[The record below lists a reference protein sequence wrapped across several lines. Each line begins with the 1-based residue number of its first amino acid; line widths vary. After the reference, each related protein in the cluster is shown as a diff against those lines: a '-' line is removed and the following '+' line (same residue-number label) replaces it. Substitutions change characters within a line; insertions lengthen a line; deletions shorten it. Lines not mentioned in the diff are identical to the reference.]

1 LAQSDGV
8 SREEYG
14 AAVEQV
20 LVTAGSNQLLHLLSE
35 VMLDPGDV
43 VLCAAPTYF
52 VVLGTLAGCGAQAMG
67 VATDDHGMI
76 PEALAEQFA
85 AFHCRGQSNRVK
97 LVYVVSYSD
106 NPRGVTMPRE
116 RREQLLEVVDRH
128 NRQVH
133 SGGEH
138 PAVHVVADDAYREL
152 RYGKEA
158 AEEDVPSMRSMD
170 DTRETVIHVE
180 TFSKSFSPGIRVG
193 WGLLPEHLVG
203 PLLEV
208 KGNVDFGS
216 PNLNQHVVHRAMER
230 GLFDEHVANLRQ
242 TYRPK
247 LEATLSAAKEHLAPL
262 GVESVLPSGG
272 LYVWCELPPPM
283 DAGPESELFAASL
296 EEGMMYVP
304 GELCF
309 ARTGEPVRR
318 NTLRLSFGVQSPERI
333 REGVAALARAIAKT
347 HP

>member
-1 LAQSDGV
+1 MAQQVPISKMITVQMQRALERPELISLAAGFVDNETLPVERAGSVFQEIFAEPSLAKAALQYGTTAGYPPLRDVVLSRLAQSDGV

-138 PAVHVVADDAYREL
+138 PAEQIRRHRRPRGVVDPDVRAAFVYRRQRQPNGLPSIFRPTGDHEPATGFDRVAPSVGELVEPGRVGGHHHLLHLGPSQQRIERVQERRLSREL
-152 RYGKEA
+152 VLDLEA
-158 AEEDVPSMRSMD
+158 AEA
-170 DTRETVIHVE
+170 
-180 TFSKSFSPGIRVG
+180 SK
-193 WGLLPEHLVG
+193 
-203 PLLEV
+203 
-208 KGNVDFGS
+208 
-216 PNLNQHVVHRAMER
+216 A
-230 GLFDEHVANLRQ
+230 AQ
-242 TYRPK
+242 T
-247 LEATLSAAKEHLAPL
+247 
-262 GVESVLPSGG
+262 
-272 LYVWCELPPPM
+272 
-283 DAGPESELFAASL
+283 
-296 EEGMMYVP
+296 
-304 GELCF
+304 
-309 ARTGEPVRR
+309 AR
-318 NTLRLSFGVQSPERI
+318 
-333 REGVAALARAIAKT
+333 
-347 HP
+347 